1 MASLASPFSTKAP
14 AGQAAPG
21 SLSVENMFGQI
32 MEAVQK
38 SVGLSPL
45 ARVLPY
51 LILEMQHAEI
61 AELRQECNDLRLQN
75 SSLERQL
82 RESLVRLPANVL
94 TPFS

>member
-1 MASLASPFSTKAP
+1 MASLASPFNTKAP

-21 SLSVENMFGQI
+21 TLSVENMFGQI

-38 SVGLSPL
+38 SVGPSPL

-51 LILEMQHAEI
+51 LILDMQHAEI

-82 RESLVRLPANVL
+82 KESLVRWQLSWN
-94 TPFS
+94 S